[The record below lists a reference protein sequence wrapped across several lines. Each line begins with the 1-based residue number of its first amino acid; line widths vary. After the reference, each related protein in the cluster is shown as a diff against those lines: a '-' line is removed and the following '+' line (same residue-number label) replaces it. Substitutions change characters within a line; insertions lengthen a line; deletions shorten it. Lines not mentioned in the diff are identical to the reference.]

1 MPFRFTHPYSAHCI
15 SQQVDR
21 DFALNV
27 GYHRISLRYLASV
40 LPGFRLTLSDRCLWD
55 LMDQCPDNVIRS
67 YTACFGF
74 EIQDQT
80 MT

>member
-1 MPFRFTHPYSAHCI
+1 MPLRFTHPNSAHCI

-21 DFALNV
+21 DFALYV

-40 LPGFRLTLSDRCLWD
+40 RPGCRLTLSDRCLRD
-55 LMDQCPDNVIRS
+55 LMDQCPDNVIRG